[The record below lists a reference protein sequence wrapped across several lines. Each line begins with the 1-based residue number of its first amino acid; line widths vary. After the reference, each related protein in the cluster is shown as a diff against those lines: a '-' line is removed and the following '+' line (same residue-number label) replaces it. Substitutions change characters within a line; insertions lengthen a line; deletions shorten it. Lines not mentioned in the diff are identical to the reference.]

1 MVLPQAIARPQS
13 SNWEG
18 VTIKTTRLDEPYVY
32 VRPATREDIPG
43 IVWVSNSS
51 ILPDADIG
59 FGGGSGSPFHDV
71 SRLVSAWKEPNL
83 VQGEEILVA
92 EVNGRV
98 VGLVT
103 IKDRG
108 AELELINIDVPL
120 ELQGRGIGTRLV
132 RSVEE
137 RARQQRKRAITTGT
151 SRNAEGVAWK
161 SLPWWQH
168 LGYEITHEEENEWT
182 RSIGP
187 RVREIRMRKDL
198 GMSAVE
204 SE

>member
-1 MVLPQAIARPQS
+1 MSIET
-13 SNWEG
+13 N
-18 VTIKTTRLDEPYVY
+18 RLEEPNVQ

-51 ILPDADIG
+51 ILPNEDIG
-59 FGGGSGSPFHDV
+59 FGGGNDSPFHEA
-71 SRLVSAWKEPNL
+71 SRLASAWKDPNL
-83 VQGEEILVA
+83 VLGEEVLVA
-92 EVNGRV
+92 ELNGRV
-98 VGLVT
+98 AGCVT
-103 IKDRG
+103 IKDAG
-108 AELELINIDVPL
+108 ADLELINIDVLL

-132 RSVEE
+132 RSIEE
-137 RARQQRKRAITTGT
+137 RARKQGRRAITTGT

-187 RVREIRMRKDL
+187 EVREIRMRKDL
-198 GMSAVE
+198 D
-204 SE
+204 

>member
-1 MVLPQAIARPQS
+1 
-13 SNWEG
+13 
-18 VTIKTTRLDEPYVY
+18 
-32 VRPATREDIPG
+32 
-43 IVWVSNSS
+43 
-51 ILPDADIG
+51 
-59 FGGGSGSPFHDV
+59 
-71 SRLVSAWKEPNL
+71 
-83 VQGEEILVA
+83 LVA

>member
-1 MVLPQAIARPQS
+1 MV
-13 SNWEG
+13 G
-18 VTIKTTRLDEPYVY
+18 IKTIRLDKLHVH

-51 ILPDADIG
+51 ILPGEDVG
-59 FGGGSGSPFHDV
+59 FGGGSGSPFHEA
-71 SRLVSAWKEPNL
+71 SRLAPAWKEPNT

-98 VGLVT
+98 VGCVT

-120 ELQGRGIGTRLV
+120 ELQGRGIGTQLV

-137 RARQQRKRAITTGT
+137 RAKQQKKRAVTTGT

-168 LGYEITHEEENEWT
+168 QGYEITHEEENEWT

-187 RVREIRMRKDL
+187 EVREIRMRKNLD
-198 GMSAVE
+198 
-204 SE
+204 